1 MAGSY
6 FCEGWW
12 KAMSS
17 LATTDVV
24 LRAVREGLI
33 LVLLVSA
40 PPLLASLIVG
50 LVVGVLQA
58 ATQIQDPAVAYVPKL
73 VAVLLVLLVSGPLLG
88 AQVVRFAQAL
98 LLAIPAVR

>member
-1 MAGSY
+1 
-6 FCEGWW
+6 
-12 KAMSS
+12 MSS
-17 LATTDVV
+17 LAAADVV

-40 PPLLASLIVG
+40 PALLASLVVG

-73 VAVLLVLLVSGPLLG
+73 VAVLLVLLVSGPFLG

-98 LLAIPAVR
+98 LLAIPTIR

>member
-1 MAGSY
+1 
-6 FCEGWW
+6 
-12 KAMSS
+12 MSN
-17 LATTDVV
+17 LAAADVV

-40 PPLLASLIVG
+40 PALLASLVVG

-73 VAVLLVLLVSGPLLG
+73 VAVLLVLLVSGPFLG

-98 LLAIPAVR
+98 LLAIPMIR